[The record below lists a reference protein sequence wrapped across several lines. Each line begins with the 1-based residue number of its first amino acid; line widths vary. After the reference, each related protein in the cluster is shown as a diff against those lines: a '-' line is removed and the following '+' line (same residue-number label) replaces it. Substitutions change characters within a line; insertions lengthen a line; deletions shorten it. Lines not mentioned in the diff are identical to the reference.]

1 MAFGRDK
8 IKNDLKK
15 AIYKA
20 IAKAY
25 KQNIPFVKEA
35 VDGVNKEHAV
45 NHIIADLEDDNNV
58 AQVPENH
65 IPVDKDNV
73 LHKDIPDVKEMHDA
87 KEAQAKAKL
96 GIMPLAG
103 QKGAINMS
111 EAPSKGVQK
120 LKKFMGDRQMAKTAW
135 HEKGVHHPTPRDNKD
150 SGESLT
156 GHYARKGDSLA
167 HISDYESGKEV
178 ANSLHNEKL
187 AEIKKMPKP
196 NLPKSEEMSKG
207 DSNKVPLKDFHNM
220 LSQHDWYHSYDD
232 NIKTRNAGEEKESH
246 LKQIA
251 EQSPEHKQLFENY
264 HRHMFSGPSFGTQKH
279 PKPENLDKARED
291 ELIHPS
297 QRQKFREEK
306 RKMEGRDI
314 LQDQVTSSRGVSD
327 VGIEVRRADKRKPGV
342 ISHGYARIAEPEFHA
357 TRAKK
362 YLQGMHQRIKDM
374 PKPNLPKSEEMSKA
388 RVDEG
393 KSKEE
398 KQAARYERNL
408 TQPFHREKT
417 NPPKILSQS
426 GVNIS
431 RTKQGGES
439 IVGDYVRA
447 AKPTSPSSGKDSD
460 SNYRQA
466 KSIVRRKIEE
476 LKAMPKRRLGKAE
489 SKHDRC
495 VESVEQSSP
504 EVKNPHAVCVA
515 RGVTPRKW
523 KK

>member
-65 IPVDKDNV
+65 IPVDKDSV
-73 LHKDIPDVKEMHDA
+73 LHKDIPSVKEMHDA

-96 GIMPLAG
+96 GVTPLAG

-111 EAPSKGVQK
+111 ETPSNGVQK
-120 LKKFMGDRQMAKTAW
+120 LKKFMGDRQMAKTSR
-135 HEKGVHHPTPRDNKD
+135 HEKGVHHPVPRDNKD

-196 NLPKSEEMSKG
+196 NLPKSEEM
-207 DSNKVPLKDFHNM
+207 
-220 LSQHDWYHSYDD
+220 
-232 NIKTRNAGEEKESH
+232 
-246 LKQIA
+246 
-251 EQSPEHKQLFENY
+251 
-264 HRHMFSGPSFGTQKH
+264 
-279 PKPENLDKARED
+279 DKARED
-291 ELIHPS
+291 ELVHPS

-306 RKMEGRDI
+306 RKMEGRDV
-314 LQDQVTSSRGVSD
+314 LQDQLTSSKGVSD

-342 ISHGYARIAEPEFHA
+342 ISHGYARIAEPEQHA

-374 PKPNLPKSEEMSKA
+374 PKPNLPKSEEMDKA

-393 KSKEE
+393 MTSKAKLQARWDRAGDQTKGVHTAPFKSVPGMSTSRYEIESTGRPTDVARASHKKVLSDIKSMPKPNLGKAEYPRSEHQKIYDAKTQAAQEAYLKTPEGE
-398 KQAARYERNL
+398 KQ
-408 TQPFHREKT
+408 
-417 NPPKILSQS
+417 
-426 GVNIS
+426 
-431 RTKQGGES
+431 
-439 IVGDYVRA
+439 
-447 AKPTSPSSGKDSD
+447 
-460 SNYRQA
+460 RQ
-466 KSIVRRKIEE
+466 IDNQ
-476 LKAMPKRRLGKAE
+476 KRIDAQKVKKAE

-504 EVKNPHAVCVA
+504 EVENPHAVCVA

>member
-35 VDGVNKEHAV
+35 VDGVSKEHAV
-45 NHIIADLEDDNNV
+45 NHIIADLEDPNNV
-58 AQVPENH
+58 AEVPETH

-73 LHKDIPDVKEMHDA
+73 LHKDIPSVKEMHDA

-96 GIMPLAG
+96 GVTPLAG

-111 EAPSKGVQK
+111 ETPSNGVQK
-120 LKKFMGDRQMAKTAW
+120 LKKFMGDRQMAKTSR
-135 HEKGVHHPTPRDNKD
+135 HEKGVHHPVPRDNKD

-178 ANSLHNEKL
+178 ANNLHNEKL

-196 NLPKSEEMSKG
+196 SLPKSEEMSKD
-207 DSNKVPLKDFHNM
+207 DSNKVPLKDFHGM
-220 LSQHDWYHSYDD
+220 LSHHDWYHSYADD
-232 NIKTRNAGEEKESH
+232 IKTRKAGEEKESH

-264 HRHMFSGPSFGTQKH
+264 HEHMFSGPSFGTQKH
-279 PKPENLDKARED
+279 PKPESLDKARED
-291 ELIHPS
+291 ELVHPS

-362 YLQGMHQRIKDM
+362 YLEGMHQRIKDM
-374 PKPNLPKSEEMSKA
+374 PKPNLPKSEEMYKA
-388 RVDEG
+388 
-393 KSKEE
+393 
-398 KQAARYERNL
+398 
-408 TQPFHREKT
+408 T
-417 NPPKILSQS
+417 
-426 GVNIS
+426 
-431 RTKQGGES
+431 
-439 IVGDYVRA
+439 
-447 AKPTSPSSGKDSD
+447 
-460 SNYRQA
+460 
-466 KSIVRRKIEE
+466 
-476 LKAMPKRRLGKAE
+476 E